1 MIARTLASAAART
14 GSAMATAAAP
24 ASRSFAS
31 GSGTPGFTIALCQIM
46 VGDVRTRCSSPAGC
60 CVRSYCHDGSL
71 WICTMSR
78 TSPPTLPPHG
88 KRSPQ
93 LLVKPTAP
101 KWLCCLSALTRLTQ
115 PGGEAHAR
123 LGRLRGNACGFDK
136 LRRSSFPKYAEEVPA
151 SSADIDADAHPST
164 AMLSQAAKE
173 NSVWLVGGTALLCCI
188 VAALLAARA
197 HWAPMIARLYPRAL
211 WGPHLQHLRGCES
224 QGRASHE
231 AQEGPLV

>member
-71 WICTMSR
+71 WICTMIR

-123 LGRLRGNACGFDK
+123 LVASAVMR
-136 LRRSSFPKYAEEVPA
+136 VVVT
-151 SSADIDADAHPST
+151 SSAAPVSPSMQRRCPHQVPISMQT
-164 AMLSQAAKE
+164 HTLPRRCCHKPRRRTQCGSLE
-173 NSVWLVGGTALLCCI
+173 VLLCC
-188 VAALLAARA
+188 VVMWR
-197 HWAPMIARLYPRAL
+197 HF
-211 WGPHLQHLRGCES
+211 LRRELIGL
-224 QGRASHE
+224 
-231 AQEGPLV
+231 P